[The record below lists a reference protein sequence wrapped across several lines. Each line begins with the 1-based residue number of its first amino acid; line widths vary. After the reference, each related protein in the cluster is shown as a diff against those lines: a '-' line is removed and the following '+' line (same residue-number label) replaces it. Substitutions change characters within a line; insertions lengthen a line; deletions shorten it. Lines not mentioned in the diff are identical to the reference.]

1 MCVFKYQYKSVH
13 TQMYFS
19 EGFKNVIA
27 IIIIIII
34 INIIPSWWYLHCLA
48 LI

>member
-1 MCVFKYQYKSVH
+1 
-13 TQMYFS
+13 MYFS

-34 INIIPSWWYLHCLA
+34 INIIPSWWYLHCLD